1 MTLIDRILAS
11 YYRYFYQSQPASD
24 LVEIDVDLN
33 VVSIEI
39 MNFLEEVHS

>member
-1 MTLIDRILAS
+1 MTLIDQVLAPF
-11 YYRYFYQSQPASD
+11 YRYFYQSQPARD